1 MIASTVILG
10 KVLFVLLLAGI
21 AAALLFG
28 GVNGD
33 RGFAMSLFIIGCICQ
48 ILFGPQ
54 SGRERKPKN
63 EVLVFHP
70 HRRKQ

>member
-33 RGFAMSLFIIGCICQ
+33 RGFAMSLFIVGCICQ

-54 SGRERKPKN
+54 SRREQKSKN
-63 EVLVFHP
+63 EVLVFQ
-70 HRRKQ
+70 RRKQ